1 MMINMLFMTTVSGV
15 TSLVEDRV
23 TDFTQ
28 EMMISPI
35 SRYSIVIGKILGSSF
50 GAIIGMFG
58 TIVVGLIIS
67 IFQATTQIQEQT
79 LTFVPKLIGAAVVG
93 LIAGPWMLH
102 TVVNFTQRIFAL
114 IANIVQ

>member
-1 MMINMLFMTTVSGV
+1 MSENMIISVLKDAIQTGLLVAGPILVVS
-15 TSLVEDRV
+15 L
-23 TDFTQ
+23 
-28 EMMISPI
+28 
-35 SRYSIVIGKILGSSF
+35 
-50 GAIIGMFG
+50 
-58 TIVVGLIIS
+58 VVGLIIS

-79 LTFVPKLIGAAVVG
+79 LTFVPKLLAAAVVG